1 MSSMKNTN
9 GLKGKMRPSGKSVES
24 ASISDSF
31 KNAAEV
37 EEVLQ
42 PLNARVPASLK
53 TKVKMY
59 CVKNDVK
66 MQDLVTLALREYLE
80 NHQ

>member
-9 GLKGKMRPSGKSVES
+9 SLKSKMRPSSKSADS

-31 KNAAEV
+31 KNAAEA

-42 PLNARVPASLK
+42 PLNARVPANLK
-53 TKVKMY
+53 TEVKMY
-59 CVKNDVK
+59 CAKNDVR
-66 MQDLVTLALREYLE
+66 MQDLVALALREYLE

>member
-9 GLKGKMRPSGKSVES
+9 SLKGKMRPSGKSSES
-24 ASISDSF
+24 ASVSDSF

-42 PLNARVPASLK
+42 PLNARVPSSLK
-53 TKVKMY
+53 TEVKMY
-59 CVKNDVK
+59 CAKNDVK

-80 NHQ
+80 NRQ